1 MSPKMK
7 DAVNPY
13 SPPEETEDHQEFLG
27 KYASKAEVLLGAYKG
42 HLGII
47 NMLRAQ
53 GYSIDE
59 AKRLSYP
66 LFDEA
71 KIRLIKSQRPLIFIS
86 LFLFFLG
93 VFLPLIMLLMGAS
106 FTILS
111 TVPLIGGVIFWRKVV
126 RPRRLP

>member
-13 SPPEETEDHQEFLG
+13 SPPEEPEDHQEFLG

-86 LFLFFLG
+86 LLLFFLG
-93 VFLPLIMLLMGAS
+93 VFLPLIMFLIGAS
-106 FTILS
+106 FNIFS
-111 TVPLIGGVIFWRKVV
+111 TFPLIGGVIFWRKVV
-126 RPRRLP
+126 RPSRLP